1 MVVLNAP
8 FLSRKLRP
16 MRIFGASSP
25 HSACGGHTVASM
37 PNARNALSGYF
48 FASFFFVIV
57 VPHVVP
63 HRLFEAAPFA
73 SLQGLS
79 ARLSGGDCKRNKR

>member
-57 VPHVVP
+57 VPH
-63 HRLFEAAPFA
+63 RLFEAAPFA